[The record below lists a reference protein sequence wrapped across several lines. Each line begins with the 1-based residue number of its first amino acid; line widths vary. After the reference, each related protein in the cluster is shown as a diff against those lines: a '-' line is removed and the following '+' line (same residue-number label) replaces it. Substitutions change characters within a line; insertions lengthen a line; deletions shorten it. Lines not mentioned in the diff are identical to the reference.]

1 MNRVAR
7 ACGDFF
13 RGGNRLVGQHRCCAC
28 RFVAHSLEVASLP
41 CLCPL
46 GVALR
51 LCIGFL
57 LLGGIGG
64 LDLGGREGSA
74 AVVAVQLSV
83 GSFEVQRAH
92 A

>member
-1 MNRVAR
+1 MDGVAR

-13 RGGNRLVGQHRCCAC
+13 RSGNRLVGKHRCRAC

-41 CLCPL
+41 RFCPL
-46 GVALR
+46 GVTLGPR
-51 LCIGFL
+51 VSFL
-57 LLGGIGG
+57 LLGGISG

-83 GSFEVQRAH
+83 GSFEVQRTH